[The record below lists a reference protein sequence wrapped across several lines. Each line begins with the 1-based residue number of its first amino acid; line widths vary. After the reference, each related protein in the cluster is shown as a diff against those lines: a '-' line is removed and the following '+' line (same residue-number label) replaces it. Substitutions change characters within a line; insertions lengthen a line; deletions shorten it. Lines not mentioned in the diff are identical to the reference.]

1 MNIESAHPT
10 KSVATAEQLAALP
23 RGDARYEL
31 VKGDPR
37 MMSPA
42 GGRRGRIAMNLAVSL
57 ANHVASGSLGVVY
70 AAETGFIISR
80 NPDTVRAPDVAFIS
94 SSRAEQIEDDT
105 GFVPMAPDLAIEVIS
120 PTDTFS
126 SVEEKAFA
134 WLSSGTQL
142 VLLVDPA
149 SRQLHAY
156 RSAQQIVVFDD
167 HEELDAGDVVPGWR
181 LQVGGLFG

>member
-10 KSVATAEQLAALP
+10 KSITTAEQLAALP

-31 VKGDPR
+31 VKGELR

-42 GGRRGRIAMNLAVSL
+42 GGRHGRVAMNLAVSL
-57 ANHVASGSLGVVY
+57 ANHVTSGNLGVVY
-70 AAETGFIISR
+70 AAETGFIIAR
-80 NPDTVRAPDVAFIS
+80 DPDTVRAPDVAFIS
-94 SSRAEQIEDDT
+94 RSRAEQIEDDT
-105 GFVPMAPDLAIEVIS
+105 GFIPMTPDLAVEVIS

-126 SVEEKAFA
+126 SVAFS

-142 VLLVDPA
+142 VLLVDPE

-156 RSAQQIVVFDD
+156 RSAQQIVVLEEQD
-167 HEELDAGDVVPGWR
+167 ELDAGDVVPGWR